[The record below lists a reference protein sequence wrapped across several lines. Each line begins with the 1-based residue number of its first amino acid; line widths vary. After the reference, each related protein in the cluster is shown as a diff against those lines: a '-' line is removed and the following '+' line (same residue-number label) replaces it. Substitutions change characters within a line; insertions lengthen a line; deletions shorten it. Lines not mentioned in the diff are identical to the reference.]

1 MNSFVR
7 SVPHRAHCS
16 LSWRVLGFWL
26 INPRFDVFECLEM
39 SAGDHLLVLDVEDH
53 VLVTRVDGGFSPS
66 AKHAKIEFLL
76 M

>member
-1 MNSFVR
+1 
-7 SVPHRAHCS
+7 
-16 LSWRVLGFWL
+16 
-26 INPRFDVFECLEM
+26 M
-39 SAGDHLLVLDVEDH
+39 SAGDQLLVLDVEDH